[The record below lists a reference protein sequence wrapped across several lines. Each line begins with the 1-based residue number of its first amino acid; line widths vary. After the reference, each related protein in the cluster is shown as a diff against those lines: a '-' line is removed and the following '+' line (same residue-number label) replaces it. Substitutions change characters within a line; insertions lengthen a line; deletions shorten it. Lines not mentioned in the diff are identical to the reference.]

1 MSSFLRDT
9 VQEKISE
16 GQNDISKDSCRR
28 VYMIRPDEDKKKDP
42 KRSFAKV
49 IELNASSKVQDSQ
62 DKSLITPS
70 ANISLGLTLTPMV
83 GGLALTPIG
92 GDLTLT
98 PK

>member
-1 MSSFLRDT
+1 MSRVLRDT
-9 VQEKISE
+9 VQENMSE

-28 VYMIRPDEDKKKDP
+28 VYMLRPNEDKIKDP

-49 IELNASSKVQDSQ
+49 IELNASSKVHDSQ

-83 GGLALTPIG
+83 GGLALTPMG

>member
-9 VQEKISE
+9 VQENISE

-70 ANISLGLTLTPMV
+70 ANLDSDGRWSSLDSDRRRSNPD
-83 GGLALTPIG
+83 PEIR
-92 GDLTLT
+92 
-98 PK
+98 